1 MERGIKMS
9 KFTLTFNV
17 DNDSYY
23 TVTRNDLSGYN
34 LNKFS
39 RAKEGSKKEYTQ
51 STTYHASLEQIAHKL
66 AYVELD
72 GKSVTDVQGIMNNV
86 ATKIADSLKL
96 TLEGEKG

>member
-1 MERGIKMS
+1 MS

-23 TVTRNDLSGYN
+23 TVTKNDYSGYN
-34 LNKFS
+34 LTKYT
-39 RAKEGSKKEYTQ
+39 RTQKKDAKSEYNQ

-66 AYVELD
+66 AYVEL
-72 GKSVTDVQGIMNNV
+72 GGTSVADVQGIMNNV
-86 ATKIADSLKL
+86 AMKIADSLKL

>member
-1 MERGIKMS
+1 MS

-23 TVTRNDLSGYN
+23 TVTKNDYSGYN
-34 LNKFS
+34 LTKYT
-39 RAKEGSKKEYTQ
+39 RTQKKDAKKEFNQ
-51 STTYHASLEQIAHKL
+51 STTYHPALEQIAHKL

-72 GKSVTDVQGIMNNV
+72 GKSVAEVRGIMNSV

-96 TLEGEKG
+96 TLEGERK